1 MRHLIVSLLSM
12 GAVLAAGAA
21 PNATTTAKPR
31 DTSVKPRYRDSGEL
45 IRPENY
51 REWIWL
57 TSGLAMTYGP
67 AAATGAS
74 VQLFDNVFVEPEAW
88 RSFQKTGM
96 WPEGTMFVLE
106 IRYSQSH
113 GSINR
118 GGHFQTDVSA
128 VEMAVKDSS
137 RSPEDHWDYYDFR
150 TVGGVPAASA
160 KALPK
165 SAGCFACHST
175 NGAVEN
181 TFTQFYPTALEIA
194 QAKGTVKSSFHSW
207 TPSPARVYHNI
218 ATDGWQTSRNALEKA
233 ASEEPEAP
241 ILKEPVLNL
250 LGYQLLGSNH
260 KQEAVEVFRYN
271 VQRYPN
277 SPNATDSLAEA
288 LESAG
293 ASSTEAL
300 ALSRRTL
307 ELLATESTIPDT
319 RKQALTKSASERIAR
334 LEKR

>member
-1 MRHLIVSLLSM
+1 MRHLIVSLLSI
-12 GAVLAAGAA
+12 GTVLAAGAA
-21 PNATTTAKPR
+21 PDATTTG
-31 DTSVKPRYRDSGEL
+31 KPRYNDSGEL
-45 IRPENY
+45 IRPQNY

-67 AAATGAS
+67 AAATGTS
-74 VQLFDNVFVEPEAW
+74 VQLFDNVFVQPDAW
-88 RSFQKTGM
+88 RSFQKTGL
-96 WPEGTMFVLE
+96 WPDGTMFVLE

-128 VEMAVKDSS
+128 VEMAVKDTS
-137 RSPEDHWDYYDFR
+137 RSPEDKWDYYDFH
-150 TVGGVPAASA
+150 TLGGVPAASA

-194 QAKGTVKSSFHSW
+194 QAKGTVKSSFQAW
-207 TPSPARVYHNI
+207 TPSPARVYHNVT
-218 ATDGWQTSRNALEKA
+218 TDGWQASRSTLERA
-233 ASEEPEAP
+233 AAEEPDAP

-260 KQEAVEVFRYN
+260 KQEALDVFRYN
-271 VQRYPN
+271 AQRYPN
-277 SPNATDSLAEA
+277 SPNAADSLAEV
-288 LESAG
+288 LESTG

-307 ELLATESTIPDT
+307 ELLAKGSTIPEA

>member
-1 MRHLIVSLLSM
+1 LTKMRFLIVCLLSIS
-12 GAVLAAGAA
+12 AALTAAAA
-21 PNATTTAKPR
+21 PDATTGPR
-31 DTSVKPRYRDSGEL
+31 PRYNQAGEL

-67 AAATGAS
+67 AAAMGAS
-74 VQLFDNVFVEPEAW
+74 VQLFDNVFVEPAAW
-88 RSFQKTGM
+88 RSFQKTGV
-96 WPEGTMFVLE
+96 WPDGTMFVLE

-128 VEMAVKDSS
+128 IEMAVKDTSK
-137 RSPEDHWDYYDFR
+137 SPEDKWNYYDFPTLGR
-150 TVGGVPAASA
+150 VSAASA

-175 NGAVEN
+175 NGAVDN

-218 ATDGWQTSRNALEKA
+218 ATDGWQASRSTLEKA
-233 ASEEPEAP
+233 ASEEPDAP
-241 ILKEPVLNL
+241 ILNEAVLNR
-250 LGYQLLGSNH
+250 LGFQLLGSNH
-260 KQEAVEVFRYN
+260 KQEALEVFRFN
-271 VQRYPN
+271 VQRHPD
-277 SPNATDSLAEA
+277 SANAIDSLAEA
-288 LESAG
+288 LESTG
-293 ASSTEAL
+293 SGSTEAI

-307 ELLATESTIPDT
+307 ELLGHESSTPDAQ
-319 RKQALTKSASERIAR
+319 KQALTKSASERIAR
-334 LEKR
+334 LQKH

>member
-1 MRHLIVSLLSM
+1 MRFLIVCLLSIS
-12 GAVLAAGAA
+12 AALTAAAA
-21 PNATTTAKPR
+21 PDATNGPG
-31 DTSVKPRYRDSGEL
+31 PRYNQAGEL

-51 REWIWL
+51 ARVDMAHVG
-57 TSGLAMTYGP
+57 SGDDLWSRRCHRALLF
-67 AAATGAS
+67 
-74 VQLFDNVFVEPEAW
+74 QLFDNVFVEPNAW
-88 RSFQKTGM
+88 RSFQKTGV
-96 WPEGTMFVLE
+96 WPDRTMFVLE

-128 VEMAVKDSS
+128 IEMAVKDTSK
-137 RSPEDHWDYYDFR
+137 SPEDKWNYYDFPTLGR
-150 TVGGVPAASA
+150 VSAAGA

-175 NGAVEN
+175 NGAVDN

-218 ATDGWQTSRNALEKA
+218 ATDGWQASRSTLEKA
-233 ASEEPEAP
+233 ASDKPDAP
-241 ILKEPVLNL
+241 ILNEAVLNR
-250 LGYQLLGSNH
+250 LGFQLLGSNH
-260 KQEAVEVFRYN
+260 KQEALEVFRFN
-271 VQRYPN
+271 VQRHPD
-277 SPNATDSLAEA
+277 SANAIDSLAEA
-288 LESAG
+288 LESTG
-293 ASSTEAL
+293 ASSTEAI

-307 ELLATESTIPDT
+307 ELLGTESTTPDA

-334 LEKR
+334 LQKH